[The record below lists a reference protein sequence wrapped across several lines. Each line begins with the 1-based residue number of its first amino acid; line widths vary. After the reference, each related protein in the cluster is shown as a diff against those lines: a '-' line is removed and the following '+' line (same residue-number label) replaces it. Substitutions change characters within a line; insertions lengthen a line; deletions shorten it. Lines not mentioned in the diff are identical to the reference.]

1 MSRLRLLN
9 SALTYLTR
17 LAEFD
22 LYVGG
27 GDTVG
32 TLLSNRSNLKVS
44 DRFCSKLDGTKLLFL
59 CYPIIFR
66 FPFRA
71 PKSCVLLRSYLVNS
85 TNISARIRAETY
97 HSHFNDPSV
106 FIKRILE
113 EILYESSETMYY

>member
-1 MSRLRLLN
+1 MTFVPKKINRLTSELRLFN

-27 GDTVG
+27 GDTAG
-32 TLLSNRSNLKVS
+32 TLLSNRSNLKIS
-44 DRFCSKLDGTKLLFL
+44 DRFCSKLDVIKLLFL

-71 PKSCVLLRSYLVNS
+71 PKSCITAKLSRQFK
-85 TNISARIRAETY
+85 NISARE
-97 HSHFNDPSV
+97 
-106 FIKRILE
+106 
-113 EILYESSETMYY
+113 YESEDLS